1 MGEFVVEGYDRRTG
15 LIIGRTLLEH
25 ILELG
30 IDINASCGGVG
41 DCKQCLVRVSDAD
54 SLIPLTDAEREF
66 IREEEYRLACQ
77 AKVIQDDEDI
87 YVVIPER
94 KFTIWVTGKRKE
106 VELDPFVKAIP
117 LYGNRV
123 HWQTRDLGIYRGEL
137 YGIAL
142 DIGTTTLSMYC
153 VDLETGK
160 DVLVLSR
167 ENPQIKYGNDVVL
180 RITYARNKGQ
190 AELEQDIRRGVNEMI
205 RSLPIN
211 PEHIYEM
218 TVVGNSTM
226 RELFFGNPVE
236 TLGEAP
242 YEPHSKLPVYRT
254 AGELGLSINPR
265 AIVYGLPLISGF
277 IGADN
282 VGVILATELHKGTE
296 TSMAIDIGTNT
307 EIVIGN
313 EERLIATSCASG
325 PAFEGVGIT
334 WGIGGVGG
342 AIKNM
347 SIDEGLDV
355 HYETIND
362 LSPIGICG
370 SGLIDAL
377 AQMLDRGVVD
387 WRGRF
392 TDNREEF
399 VIVDRTNPITIS
411 EEDIDKLKLAKA
423 AIALGIKVM
432 MERYDIDL
440 GMLDTLHLAGGFGN
454 FINVEN
460 ARKIGML
467 PNLPPEK
474 IDRVGNAAIEGARE
488 VLISRIKRREAET
501 LARRVEHLSL
511 ASLTNFSY
519 RYMNEF
525 PFKRYQPS

>member
-1 MGEFVVEGYDRRTG
+1 MGEFVIEGYDRRMR
-15 LIIGRTLLEH
+15 LIIGKTLLEH

-41 DCKQCLVRVSDAD
+41 DCKN
-54 SLIPLTDAEREF
+54 
-66 IREEEYRLACQ
+66 
-77 AKVIQDDEDI
+77 DEDI

-94 KFTIWVTGKRKE
+94 KFTIWAAGKSKE

-160 DVLVLSR
+160 NVLILSR
-167 ENPQIKYGNDVVL
+167 ENPQIKFGNDVVL

-190 AELEQDIRRGVNEMI
+190 TELEQDIRRGV
-205 RSLPIN
+205 LPQ
-211 PEHIYEM
+211 
-218 TVVGNSTM
+218 
-226 RELFFGNPVE
+226 
-236 TLGEAP
+236 
-242 YEPHSKLPVYRT
+242 
-254 AGELGLSINPR
+254 
-265 AIVYGLPLISGF
+265 ISGF

-282 VGVILATELHKGTE
+282 LGVIIATELHKGARAR
-296 TSMAIDIGTNT
+296 MAIDIGTNT

-313 EERLIATSCASG
+313 EDRLIATSCASG

-342 AIKNM
+342 AIKNV
-347 SIDEGLDV
+347 SIDEGLEV

-362 LSPIGICG
+362 LPPIGICG
-370 SGLIDAL
+370 SGLIDIL
-377 AQMLDRGVVD
+377 AQMLDREIVD

-399 VIVDRTNPITIS
+399 VIVKRNNPITIS

-432 MERYDIDL
+432 IERYGIDL

-454 FINVEN
+454 FMNVEN

-467 PNLPPEK
+467 PNLPLEK
-474 IDRVGNAAIEGARE
+474 IDKVGNAAIEGSRE
-488 VLISRIKRREAET
+488 VLLSRSKRSEAEA
-501 LARRVEHLSL
+501 LAKRIEHISL
-511 ASLTNFSY
+511 ASLTDFSY
-519 RYMNEF
+519 RYMGEL